1 MMCLILRI
9 EDIIIGVHLSVSVL
23 QSLPQYTHNSK
34 LLKSSAY
41 SSHQNS
47 TAFIT
52 PKISTEAHCLTKHSN
67 LPHLAARSKQTLNK
81 SSQGQSPWIQRPIL
95 SRQHTHITS
104 QHMTVGA
111 KTGTSK
117 PRSNMDFLS
126 GDYLNGPIY
135 DHRVSGDIDSA
146 IFASSPNSLCIYEQ
160 EKNDMQSFNDTSCN
174 GSMTSLLNEEQFD
187 LKSQYEN
194 SLDITMPVGTSAVT
208 TTSGTFSENTWVNN
222 SESQTCNTDLVKTE
236 VFEPTLAELNTS
248 TSEENTMMDIS
259 NITDYISQ
267 ESMQQLDLLLSAA
280 QQSFSNVENSGTR
293 SETKQ
298 NSRDRGRHSSASEVS
313 QTWTATLPSQ
323 EKDSAVLSGDVKLPN
338 YQQRPLQ
345 GARVRHSSA
354 SSYSSKPPQ
363 KSTAPSTTL
372 QQLLSVRLP
381 SVAVTNTEHTVP
393 TSTPPQLSPGKR
405 KRSSIPEEE
414 SSSSVDRKW
423 EEIKQ
428 LLYPEE
434 KQVPSQP
441 KCTRQSL
448 DSVGSAPS
456 FDDSDSDSD
465 VNDFS
470 DSDSEGSQEEWTAG
484 RSSRES
490 RQVRKDQFF
499 WQYNIQSKGPKG
511 KRVRFGMDENPHKV
525 QDFEDP
531 VFDSSSASQLGTT
544 IRHGG
549 KARKGDGNDV
559 SPNPKKLVQ
568 IGCQIKKLNKQINS
582 FAPLSELP
590 VSTRNKSKKEKNK
603 LASRACR
610 LKKKAQHEANK
621 VKLHGLD
628 IEHKQLLGVI
638 DTIKEDLHN
647 FIIKKGPQLKF
658 STRLE
663 SLIKEK
669 LTLQVAG
676 NTTDYVNSVISKVEA
691 GDPKG
696 GLYTKKFSVKNDH
709 T

>member
-1 MMCLILRI
+1 MDKIHQLYC
-9 EDIIIGVHLSVSVL
+9 SVSVL
-23 QSLPQYTHNSK
+23 QSLPQYPHHSK
-34 LLKSSAY
+34 LKSRASVGHNTAARNT
-41 SSHQNS
+41 S
-47 TAFIT
+47 AFIA
-52 PKISTEAHCLTKHSN
+52 PKISTGTRTLTKPSS
-67 LPHLAARSKQTLNK
+67 LPQLSSLHKPTLNK
-81 SSQGQSPWIQRPIL
+81 AVGGHIPWVQRPTFT
-95 SRQHTHITS
+95 RPHTHITS
-104 QHMTVGA
+104 QLMTRG
-111 KTGTSK
+111 TRPGTSK
-117 PRSNMDFLS
+117 PRTNMDFLS
-126 GDYLNGPIY
+126 GDYLNGPMY
-135 DHRVSGDIDSA
+135 DHRVSGDVDSA

-160 EKNDMQSFNDTSCN
+160 EKNDMQSFNDNSCH

-194 SLDITMPVGTSAVT
+194 SLDITMPVETSAVT
-208 TTSGTFSENTWVNN
+208 TTTGTFSENTWANN
-222 SESQTCNTDLVKTE
+222 SENQTCNTDLVKTE

-259 NITDYISQ
+259 NITDFISQ
-267 ESMQQLDLLLSAA
+267 ESMQQLDMLISAA
-280 QQSFSNVENSGTR
+280 QQSFTNVENSGTS

-323 EKDSAVLSGDVKLPN
+323 EDSAVLSGDVKLPN

-345 GARVRHSSA
+345 GSRVRHSSA
-354 SSYSSKPPQ
+354 SSYSNKPPQ
-363 KSTAPSTTL
+363 KSTVPSKTL

-381 SVAVTNTEHTVP
+381 PVTTVTSTEHTVP
-393 TSTPPQLSPGKR
+393 TSSTPQMAPVKR
-405 KRSSIPEEE
+405 KRPAIPEEE
-414 SSSSVDRKW
+414 SSSVDRKW

-428 LLYPEE
+428 ILYPED

-441 KCTRQSL
+441 KCKRQSL

-465 VNDFS
+465 INEFS
-470 DSDSEGSQEEWTAG
+470 DSDSEGSQEEWSAG

-568 IGCQIKKLNKQINS
+568 IGGQIKKLNKQINS

-647 FIIKKGPQLKF
+647 FIIKKGPQIKF

-696 GLYTKKFSVKNDH
+696 GLFTKKFSVKNDH